1 MKEEE
6 IEIGNCSS
14 CRPKD
19 GDEEHY
25 QTNIIAT
32 RRLWKENLETN
43 YALEQ
48 PPNVGQAYFVFLNQP
63 VKFSLNMKFWLFYD
77 CPKAF
82 YDGYEKEEEIEQARF
97 CFGQITKIISYDK
110 ASATVE
116 FTVLKTLTLQDIL
129 ETKEIKELP
138 EFLADDFIKS
148 VKKDDYNFKPVGKYF
163 ELSISYAQ
171 GDIGQFCI
179 FTEYEN
185 TYTICLFGE
194 WASTG
199 DWTFGGKYKL
209 PESISKIIMTEK

>member
-1 MKEEE
+1 MAYITELVAMHTCTMKEEE

-32 RRLWKENLETN
+32 RRLWIENLETN

-97 CFGQITKIISYDK
+97 CFGQITKIISYARVQRHRSHK
-110 ASATVE
+110 R
-116 FTVLKTLTLQDIL
+116 IL
-129 ETKEIKELP
+129 RPRLERP
-138 EFLADDFIKS
+138 DAARR
-148 VKKDDYNFKPVGKYF
+148 YRH
-163 ELSISYAQ
+163 A
-171 GDIGQFCI
+171 
-179 FTEYEN
+179 
-185 TYTICLFGE
+185 
-194 WASTG
+194 
-199 DWTFGGKYKL
+199 
-209 PESISKIIMTEK
+209 